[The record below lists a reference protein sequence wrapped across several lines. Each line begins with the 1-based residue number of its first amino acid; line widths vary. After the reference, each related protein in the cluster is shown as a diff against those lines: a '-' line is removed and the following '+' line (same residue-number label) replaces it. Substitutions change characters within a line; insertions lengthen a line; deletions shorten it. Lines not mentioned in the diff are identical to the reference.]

1 MQILNRGS
9 SRSVKA
15 KINICWML
23 LIKGG
28 NILTGL
34 LLVPMTLEYVDSGT
48 YGLWIALSSMVAW
61 ISFFDIGINN
71 GLKNHLAKALATGEY
86 DKARTLVSTTYA
98 LLALIFIPLMF
109 VLLCLSPYVDWF
121 SLLNIRH
128 AASLLPSVCII
139 IAYFCINFILSTI
152 NIILIADQRPA
163 EASFRTLVQQ
173 VVSLVIIFIL
183 TKTTQGSLLNL
194 CLALCVSPV
203 IVITLFNVTL
213 FRGRYRRIAPGFKS
227 IDFRQAQVLMKLGIQ
242 FFIIQIAGII
252 QYQMINFFIIRYY
265 GATDVTAYNI
275 TYKYFNVLFMTW
287 SILITPVWVGV
298 TDAVSCNDFR
308 WIRDILN
315 KYQKLF
321 FAGIAIGL
329 VMLALSQRAYN
340 LWVGDSVEISQGLSL
355 TVLLYNLAMMFG
367 NVFVHVLNGCGKLR
381 VQVVACLVSPLI
393 FIGTFYL
400 LRNCFAWG
408 VTSILIAAI
417 VSNFNGLILAPIQ
430 CRRMLRANTL

>member
-1 MQILNRGS
+1 
-9 SRSVKA
+9 
-15 KINICWML
+15 ML

-28 NILTGL
+28 NILTGF
-34 LLVPMTLEYVDSGT
+34 LLVPMTLGYVDSGT
-48 YGLWIALSSMVAW
+48 YGLWIALSSMVTW

-86 DKARTLVSTTYA
+86 DKARMFVSTTYA
-98 LLALIFIPLMF
+98 LLTLIFIPLMF
-109 VLLCLSPYVDWF
+109 VLLCISPYVDWF
-121 SLLNIRH
+121 SLLNIHH
-128 AASLLPSVCII
+128 ADNLLPSVCVI

-173 VVSLVIIFIL
+173 VVSLVFIFIL
-183 TKTTQGSLLNL
+183 TKTTQGSLMNL
-194 CLALCVSPV
+194 CLALCVSPI
-203 IVITLFNVTL
+203 IVITLFNVAL
-213 FRGRYRRIAPGFKS
+213 FRRRYRHIAPRFKS
-227 IDFRQAQVLMKLGIQ
+227 IDFRQAPILMKLGIQ

-265 GATDVTAYNI
+265 GATDVTSYNI
-275 TYKYFNVLFMTW
+275 AYKYFNILLMIW
-287 SILITPVWVGV
+287 WILITPVWVGA
-298 TDAVSCNDFR
+298 TDAVACNDFQ
-308 WIRDILN
+308 WIRNILH

-321 FAGIAIGL
+321 FAGTAIGL
-329 VMLALSQRAYN
+329 VMLAFSQLAYS
-340 LWVGDSVEISQGLSL
+340 LWVGDKVEISQIQSL

-367 NVFVHVLNGCGKLR
+367 NVYVHVLNGCGKLK

-408 VTSILIAAI
+408 MTSILIAAI

-430 CRRMLRANTL
+430 CRRMLRANGL